1 MIKLELKNISFSY
14 QIGLDSYVQVL
25 DDLSFKT
32 KTGEIVGLVGKN
44 GSGKT
49 TLLSLLK
56 GDVTPLNGTKNIIST
71 NGNSELK
78 NYYIPLVSQTV
89 DANLFPAL
97 TVFENFSIIKSKQ
110 EPSFKLFNSKEK
122 YHYCQMLL
130 EKANMDIESKI
141 NEQIRFLSGGQKQ
154 AISILFALEQD
165 FPILLMDEPTA
176 SLDPFVSK
184 NIIELAKSEI
194 TKRDG
199 ILILVS
205 HNLQDII
212 KYSTKIIVLKDGK
225 ITELNN
231 SGKIDEIELMKHMQ

>member
-14 QIGLDSYVQVL
+14 QIGFDSYIQVL
-25 DDLSFKT
+25 NDLSFEAKS
-32 KTGEIVGLVGKN
+32 GEIVGLVGKN

-49 TLLSLLK
+49 TLLNLLK
-56 GDVTPLNGTKNIIST
+56 GDLSPDKGTKSVILT
-71 NGNSELK
+71 NGKIELKK

-89 DANLFPAL
+89 DANLFPTL
-97 TVFENFSIIKSKQ
+97 TVYENFSIIKSKR
-110 EPSFKLFNSKEK
+110 EPFFKLFNSKSK
-122 YHYCQMLL
+122 LQCCQELL
-130 EKANMDIESKI
+130 VRANMEIESKI
-141 NEQIRFLSGGQKQ
+141 HEQIRFLSGGQKQ

-165 FPILLMDEPTA
+165 YPILLMDEPTA
-176 SLDPFVSK
+176 SLDPFVSR

-225 ITELNN
+225 THELSKSNGTTEM
-231 SGKIDEIELMKHMQ
+231 ELMKHM

>member
-14 QIGLDSYVQVL
+14 QLGLDSYVQVL
-25 DDLSFKT
+25 NDLTFEA
-32 KTGEIVGLVGKN
+32 KTGEIVGLIGKN

-49 TLLSLLK
+49 TLLNLLTGDLQPEK
-56 GDVTPLNGTKNIIST
+56 GKKNIIST

-89 DANLFPAL
+89 DSNLFPTL
-97 TVFENFSIIKSKQ
+97 TVYENFSIIKGKR
-110 EPSFKLFNSKEK
+110 EPLFKLFNSTSKLQ
-122 YHYCQMLL
+122 YCQELL
-130 EKANMDIESKI
+130 EKANMEIESKI
-141 NEQIRFLSGGQKQ
+141 HEQIRFLSGGQKQ

-165 FPILLMDEPTA
+165 YPILLMDEPTA

-194 TKRDG
+194 TKRGG

-225 ITELNN
+225 THELTK
-231 SGKIDEIELMKHMQ
+231 SDETTEIELMKHM